1 MVTMYTAVYKKSG
14 KYYCGWVLEV
24 PGANSQATTKKG
36 LEANL
41 KDAIELVL
49 EAREKYLRK
58 ELGTVKI
65 SKLPLILA
73 S

>member
-1 MVTMYTAVYKKSG
+1 MDIMYTAVYKKIG

-24 PGANSQATTKKG
+24 PGANSQATTKKE

-41 KDAIELVL
+41 KEAIELVL
-49 EAREKYLRK
+49 EAREEYLRK
-58 ELGTVKI
+58 ELGGSKI
-65 SKLPLILA
+65 TKLPLMLA